1 MAVVFSPSYRS
12 QRMLRPYYS
21 TPAVLS
27 VAPMATTSA
36 PTSGV
41 SRTLTGLPVAGE
53 NIKRDGTRRVWTAE
67 ATGAFRKNTYG
78 ETFLKVVDLQINEER
93 ELNLSS
99 FTGTVGDTRFIA
111 GVKQV

>member
-1 MAVVFSPSYRS
+1 MAMVFSPSYRS
-12 QRMLRPYYS
+12 QRFVRPYTYV
-21 TPAVLS
+21 PAP
-27 VAPMATTSA
+27 APTTAVA
-36 PTSGV
+36 PTSGI
-41 SRTLTGLPVAGE
+41 SRTLTGLLVAGE